1 MSDDVITAPPETEV
15 EPGRVLGRV
24 GGERPGPVLLV
35 VGALH
40 GNEPAGVL
48 AGRRVL
54 AALRERAPAIDGEVV
69 FFVGNLQALA
79 TGDRFVDRDL
89 NRMWLPERVETV
101 EHVADTTDLISED
114 RELRDLWAGIRSEL
128 DRARHGAI
136 LLDLHTSSAPGC
148 PFMTVGDTLRNR
160 TFALHFPLPLILG
173 LEEQIDGPLL
183 EFLNNLGLVTL
194 GVEAGQHDA
203 PSSVD
208 FMESAI
214 WIALY
219 AAGMLREDDVP
230 GLAAHRER
238 LAAAARGVPRVIEVR
253 HRHPIGPHDLF
264 RMRPG
269 FRNFQA
275 VRRGD
280 VLAEDRYGE
289 VRAREDGLMLL
300 PLYQGKGDDGFFLSR
315 EVRPFWLGVSAVLR
329 RGRFGDWMRWLP
341 GVRRH
346 PRRDDAYIVDTRIA
360 RLFPME
366 LFHLLGF
373 RKLRRVRDTLVVARR
388 KFDLEGPD
396 RFV

>member
-1 MSDDVITAPPETEV
+1 VRDEVIPAPV
-15 EPGRVLGRV
+15 ESERLPGRVLGRY
-24 GGERPGPVLLV
+24 GGDRPGPVLLV

-40 GNEPAGVL
+40 GNEPAGVA

-54 AALRERAPAIDGEVV
+54 AALRERRPPIAGRAV
-69 FFVGNLQALA
+69 FLVGNRAALA
-79 TGDRFVDRDL
+79 TGDRFVERDL
-89 NRMWLPERVETV
+89 NRMWLPERVEALGQ
-101 EHVADTTDLISED
+101 VAEDGNLTTED
-114 RELRDLWAGIRSEL
+114 RELRELWTTLRQEL
-128 DRARHGAI
+128 DGAHGEAY

-183 EFLNNLGLVTL
+183 EYLNNLGLVTL
-194 GVEAGQHDA
+194 CIEAGQHDA

-208 FMESAI
+208 HMEAAV
-214 WIALY
+214 WIGLVAS
-219 AAGMLREDDVP
+219 GMLREEDVP
-230 GLAAHRER
+230 DLGEHRAR
-238 LAAAARGVPRVIEVR
+238 LLAAARDVPRVIEVR
-253 HRHPIGPHDLF
+253 HRHPISPHDLF

-269 FRNFQA
+269 YRNFQQ
-275 VRRGD
+275 VSRGD
-280 VLAEDRYGE
+280 VLAEDRFGE
-289 VRAREDGLMLL
+289 VRARERGLLLL

-315 EVRPFWLGVSAVLR
+315 EVRPLWLGVSSALR
-329 RGRFGDWMRWLP
+329 RGRFADWIRLLP

-360 RLFPME
+360 RLFPLE